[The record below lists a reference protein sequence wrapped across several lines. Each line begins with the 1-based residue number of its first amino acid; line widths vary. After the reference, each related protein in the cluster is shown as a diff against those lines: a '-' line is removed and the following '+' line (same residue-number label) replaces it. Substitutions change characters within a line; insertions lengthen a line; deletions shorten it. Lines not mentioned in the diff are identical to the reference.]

1 MDRYAVIN
9 PINRVAIQFDKEYY
23 HHIKELNEKKEHQ
36 MNYGYA
42 RTSTFDQQYGL
53 EDQIQQLTKV
63 GCDRIFSE
71 QVSATDMEGRIEWTK
86 LMQGLKAG
94 DVVTITKI
102 DRAAR
107 NIGDMVGIT
116 KTLAE
121 IGASIRI
128 LDMNIDTNT
137 PTGTLMLNIFASV
150 AQFEKDQ
157 MLVRQRIGIEAA
169 KAKDKDLPLE
179 ERTYKGAKPTARAKT
194 DSVMALLAAGTSKEK
209 IAKDLGIGVA
219 SVYRIIK
226 AAQQTA

>member
-1 MDRYAVIN
+1 
-9 PINRVAIQFDKEYY
+9 
-23 HHIKELNEKKEHQ
+23 

-53 EDQIQQLTKV
+53 EDQIQQLTKA

-71 QVSATDMEGRIEWTK
+71 QVSATDMEGRAEWKK
-86 LMQGLKAG
+86 LMDGLKPG

-107 NIGDMVGIT
+107 NIADMVTIT
-116 KTLAE
+116 QALDK

-128 LDMNIDTNT
+128 LDMNIDTDT
-137 PTGTLMLNIFASV
+137 PTGKLMLNIFASV
-150 AQFEKDQ
+150 AQFERDQ

-169 KAKDKDLPLE
+169 KAKDKTLPLE
-179 ERTYKGAKPTARAKT
+179 QRSYRGAKPTAREKT
-194 DSVMALLAAGTSKEK
+194 ASVLALLAAGQSKEQ
-209 IAKDLGIGVA
+209 IAKDLQIGVA

-226 AAQQTA
+226 ANKAAQTV

>member
-1 MDRYAVIN
+1 
-9 PINRVAIQFDKEYY
+9 
-23 HHIKELNEKKEHQ
+23 

-53 EDQIQQLTKV
+53 EDQIAQLTKA
-63 GCDRIFSE
+63 GCDRVYSE
-71 QVSATDMEGRIEWTK
+71 QVSATDMEARAEWK
-86 LMQGLKAG
+86 SLMRSLKAG

-107 NIGDMVGIT
+107 NIADMVNIT
-116 KTLAE
+116 KELAD

-128 LDMNIDTNT
+128 LDMNVDTNT

-150 AQFEKDQ
+150 AQFERDQ

-169 KAKDKDLPLE
+169 KLADKSKPLE
-179 ERTYKGAKPTARAKT
+179 ERSYKGAKPTARAKAA
-194 DSVMALLAAGTSKEK
+194 SVHALLAAGHTKEQ
-209 IAKDLGIGVA
+209 IAKDLKIGIA

-226 AAQQTA
+226 ASKSAQTD